1 MEKSVCSKRLLCEE
15 QQFFNLQSDLTHDLE
30 DDIKKIE
37 ETFNLIEQ
45 CSLEQSKQNAYKRN
59 KFVSQLYIPEPGES
73 FHSIKDEV
81 LNEVAALKPDHE
93 KRLQAITKAEKI
105 REKEREMMRLDKFQ
119 EELGDFV
126 DDSKLKKS
134 GGIDELERMR
144 QLRDN
149 ENLKS
154 SFGII

>member
-1 MEKSVCSKRLLCEE
+1 MKTFTSH
-15 QQFFNLQSDLTHDLE
+15 NQS
-30 DDIKKIE
+30 
-37 ETFNLIEQ
+37 
-45 CSLEQSKQNAYKRN
+45 R
-59 KFVSQLYIPEPGES
+59 
-73 FHSIKDEV
+73 
-81 LNEVAALKPDHE
+81 
-93 KRLQAITKAEKI
+93 KI